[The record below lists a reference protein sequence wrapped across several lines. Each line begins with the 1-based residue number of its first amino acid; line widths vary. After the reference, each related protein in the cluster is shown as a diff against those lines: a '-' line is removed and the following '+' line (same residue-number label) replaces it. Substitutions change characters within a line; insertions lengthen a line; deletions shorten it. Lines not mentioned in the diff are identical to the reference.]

1 MKKTTLFFTFLFI
14 CSILQA
20 QSLAEITAQK
30 DFVMR
35 TPQPAQEETL
45 IDTVEEQNT
54 AQQGTQLQVNKLPDI
69 KLNEDIVKKSVIS
82 YNNNPDLQEA
92 FEAYTQGDIDKS
104 LLLLEANSSPEA
116 NANSALIY
124 LQMGDFKKSL
134 NYINKAMATEESQ
147 EEPIYQL
154 IKIWIYAAQNN
165 YTQTEKEY
173 QKLLF
178 LTADFEYIYNAKLAL
193 VTAAFFAKKY
203 KQIAPLLE
211 NIYGSNPYAI
221 SHAAYLIGRVLFNEK
236 SYKSAQTLLS
246 QALVHDNNNYPALIH
261 YGLTQEKLKEFIPAW
276 QSFANIL
283 ILDSNDKFALNKT
296 KQLSKYLKNRPNAYL
311 FYTKLDE
318 IYTKEPSSSKS
329 ELVRVGLYSD
339 KEGSLQ
345 SVKEFMF
352 NAGQDFVIEDEKLGI
367 VLSGQALSPK
377 TIVFNPETNS
387 IDINN
392 KWGHKEFSTKRPFA
406 LKMQNNGSTFLVK
419 DPITDNIFTANL
431 SDKELKGVLLVIPEN
446 QGMKLI
452 NYTTLEDILPAIL
465 TQFSK
470 GQKNPDTLQALA
482 IVLRTQIANMLSQT
496 TDALFDLPDNTKDFY
511 YGGINMQSAGNIEA
525 VKNTENQILTEQ
537 DSNTPALP
545 KIYQS
550 CSYLTT
556 EGIKNTE
563 QKVDYTFSPL
573 NLFKYMISNPPK
585 DLISAPQDPTQW
597 ANIKWIYMI
606 PVKEMQSRINFAFKN
621 ILPAQTDIYG
631 RIKEISFK
639 TSNKAQ
645 TLPFKEAN
653 QVLALGTLRSDF
665 FFYIPVN
672 KGQEYLF
679 LGTDTGLGEGL
690 CVDGLKGLTEQ
701 DKSYMEALKYYYPN
715 LKVSDKWQNKKSL
728 L

>member
-14 CSILQA
+14 CSLLQA

-35 TPQPAQEETL
+35 APQTSAQEDL
-45 IDTVEEQNT
+45 SDTEEQENNP
-54 AQQGTQLQVNKLPDI
+54 QQSSLLQVNKLPDI
-69 KLNEDIVKKSVIS
+69 KLNEDIVRKSVIS
-82 YNNNPDLQEA
+82 YNNNLDLEDA
-92 FEAYTQGDIDKS
+92 FEAYRSGNIDRT
-104 LLLLEANSSPEA
+104 LLLLEDNASAEAYANIS
-116 NANSALIY
+116 LIY
-124 LQMGDFKKSL
+124 LQKGDFTQALK
-134 NYINKAMATEESQ
+134 YIDKAMAFENTQ

-193 VTAAFFAKKY
+193 ATAAFFAKKY
-203 KQIAPLLE
+203 KQIAPVLE
-211 NIYGSNPYAI
+211 SIYSSNPYAI

-246 QALVHDNNNYPALIH
+246 QALIHDNNNYPALVH

-283 ILDSNDKFALNKT
+283 ILDPNDKFALDKT
-296 KQLSKYLKNRPNAYL
+296 KQLSKYLKNRPSAYL

-318 IYTKEPSSSKS
+318 IYTKEPSTTKS
-329 ELVRVGLYSD
+329 ELIRIGLFSNKND
-339 KEGSLQ
+339 SLQ

-352 NAGQDFVIEDEKLGI
+352 NAGKDFVIEDEKLGI
-367 VLSGQALSPK
+367 VLSGQAFSPK
-377 TIVFNPETNS
+377 TIVFNQQTNS
-387 IDINN
+387 VDINN

-406 LKMQNNGSTFLVK
+406 IKMQNAGSTFLIK
-419 DPITDNIFTANL
+419 DPITDNIFTTNL
-431 SDKELKGVLLVIPEN
+431 SDKELKGTLLVIPNE
-446 QGMKLI
+446 QGMQLI
-452 NYTTLEDILPAIL
+452 NYTTLEDILPSVL

-470 GQKNPDTLQALA
+470 GQKNQDTLQALA
-482 IVLRTQIANMLSQT
+482 IILRTQIANTLSKT
-496 TDALFDLPDNTKDFY
+496 TNASFDLPDNTKDFY
-511 YGGINMQSAGNIEA
+511 YGGVNMQSAGNIEA
-525 VKNTENQILTEQ
+525 VKNTENKILTEQ
-537 DSNTPALP
+537 GSNIPALP

-550 CSYLTT
+550 CSYVTA

-563 QKVDYTFSPL
+563 QKVNYTFSPL

-597 ANIKWIYMI
+597 ANTKWIYMI
-606 PVKEMQSRINFAFKN
+606 PIKEMQTRINLPFKS
-621 ILPAQTDIYG
+621 ILPTKMDSYG
-631 RIKEISFK
+631 RIKEMTFK
-639 TSNKAQ
+639 TSNKEQ
-645 TLPFKEAN
+645 VLPFKEAN
-653 QVLALGTLRSDF
+653 QILSLGTLRSNF

-672 KGQEYLF
+672 QSEEYLF

-690 CVDGLKGLTEQ
+690 CVDGLKGFSEQ
-701 DKSYMEALKYYYPN
+701 GKSYEETLKYYYPD
-715 LKVSDKWQNKKSL
+715 LEVSDKWQNEKL
-728 L
+728 LL

>member
-45 IDTVEEQNT
+45 IDTAEEQNT

-246 QALVHDNNNYPALIH
+246 QALVHDNNNYPALVH

-329 ELVRVGLYSD
+329 ELVRIGLYSD

-482 IVLRTQIANMLSQT
+482 IVLRTQIANMLRQT

-525 VKNTENQILTEQ
+525 VKNTENQILTEL

-550 CSYLTT
+550 CSYLTA

-606 PVKEMQSRINFAFKN
+606 PVKEMQNRINFAFKN

>member
-1 MKKTTLFFTFLFI
+1 
-14 CSILQA
+14 
-20 QSLAEITAQK
+20 
-30 DFVMR
+30 
-35 TPQPAQEETL
+35 
-45 IDTVEEQNT
+45 
-54 AQQGTQLQVNKLPDI
+54 
-69 KLNEDIVKKSVIS
+69 
-82 YNNNPDLQEA
+82 
-92 FEAYTQGDIDKS
+92 
-104 LLLLEANSSPEA
+104 
-116 NANSALIY
+116 
-124 LQMGDFKKSL
+124 
-134 NYINKAMATEESQ
+134 
-147 EEPIYQL
+147 
-154 IKIWIYAAQNN
+154 
-165 YTQTEKEY
+165 
-173 QKLLF
+173 
-178 LTADFEYIYNAKLAL
+178 
-193 VTAAFFAKKY
+193 
-203 KQIAPLLE
+203 
-211 NIYGSNPYAI
+211 
-221 SHAAYLIGRVLFNEK
+221 
-236 SYKSAQTLLS
+236 
-246 QALVHDNNNYPALIH
+246 
-261 YGLTQEKLKEFIPAW
+261 
-276 QSFANIL
+276 
-283 ILDSNDKFALNKT
+283 
-296 KQLSKYLKNRPNAYL
+296 
-311 FYTKLDE
+311 
-318 IYTKEPSSSKS
+318 
-329 ELVRVGLYSD
+329 
-339 KEGSLQ
+339 
-345 SVKEFMF
+345 MF

-482 IVLRTQIANMLSQT
+482 IVLRTQIANTLTQT

-550 CSYLTT
+550 CSYLTA

-606 PVKEMQSRINFAFKN
+606 PVKEMQNRINFAFKN

-679 LGTDTGLGEGL
+679 LGTDTGPGEGL